1 MKQLIRTIAAS
12 ALIASFSAPTFAAI
26 QQDVIA
32 AAGTNGNINVQVDG
46 DTVTLTGY
54 VTDSYSR
61 QLAEKIAER
70 EGFEVR
76 NYLLLSN

>member
-1 MKQLIRTIAAS
+1 MKNLIKSIAAIT
-12 ALIASFSAPTFAAI
+12 LIASFTAPAFAAI
-26 QQDVIA
+26 QHDVTA

-54 VTDSYSR
+54 VADSYSR
-61 QLAEKIAER
+61 QLAEKIAKR